1 MQSLDC
7 PPGYVLAQAPQE
19 SNYETCLCN
28 YNNTLILQCDGMT
41 ILIEVFNIMCSCM
54 HMFNMQKHTHAHT
67 QMGYWGTLDHR
78 SEDNLFLY
86 ACPSGYCRCELTDM
100 GGNTQCINTF
110 NSELGSDNQCSC
122 DRRGIPPVYVS

>member
-41 ILIEVFNIMCSCM
+41 ILIEVFVNLRVVSIFMEFVMVLCNTLHM
-54 HMFNMQKHTHAHT
+54 HKHIHT
-67 QMGYWGTLDHR
+67 YTDGLLGYTR
-78 SEDNLFLY
+78 
-86 ACPSGYCRCELTDM
+86 P
-100 GGNTQCINTF
+100 
-110 NSELGSDNQCSC
+110 
-122 DRRGIPPVYVS
+122 